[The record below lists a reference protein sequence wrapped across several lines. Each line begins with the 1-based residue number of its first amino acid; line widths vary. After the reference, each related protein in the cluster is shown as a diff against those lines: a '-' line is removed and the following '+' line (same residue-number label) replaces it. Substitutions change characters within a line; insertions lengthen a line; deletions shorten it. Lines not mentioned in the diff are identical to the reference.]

1 MAPALELIEVGYTF
15 PDGSPL
21 FQHVSASFGPE
32 LTGLVGP
39 NGVGKST
46 LLRIVAGHIQPSSGA
61 VLGAQ
66 DAGYLAQEPVFATDA
81 DVGGLLGVRDIRA
94 AMARLDAGGAAA
106 DDAAAVAD
114 YWSARAHMEV
124 ELGRLGLS
132 HLEFDAPVARLS
144 GGERSRLALLA
155 VMLRNPGQLLLDE
168 PTNHLDAA
176 NRRILRD
183 TLRRWRHGALV
194 VSHDRELLDDMD
206 RIVELSPTGL
216 TPYGGGYALYAEQKR
231 VNEAAAEKTLHDA
244 TRALV
249 AHRRQ
254 AQESKEREQRRSGSG
269 KQRAARRNASALEIG
284 AAKEQSGKT
293 ARRTAVEQRARSAE
307 YAAQLRDAQQA
318 VSRHERL
325 SFQVPTT
332 QREATHPLLHAEELC
347 FGFVASRILFRN
359 LSFTLMSG
367 ERLAIAGPNGSGKS
381 TLLKILAG
389 RLDGYQGRLVSRAK
403 HALFLDQ
410 HFNEVLHGNSTV
422 LAAFERHNPCV
433 STTEARTH
441 MARFL
446 FRGPAA
452 LKLVANLS
460 GGERLRAA
468 LACVLAPDRATD
480 LILLDEPT
488 NNLDLDGIRHLEEV
502 LQAYRGAI
510 VAISHDEHFLDAIG
524 TRRHLTLG
532 PGE

>member
-1 MAPALELIEVGYTF
+1 MAPALELIEVGYTL
-15 PDGSPL
+15 PDGTEL
-21 FQHVSASFGPE
+21 FQHVSASLGSE

-46 LLRIVAGHIQPSSGA
+46 LLRIVAGQIRPSSGA
-61 VLGAQ
+61 VVGANG
-66 DAGYLAQEPVFATDA
+66 AGYLPQEPVFAADA
-81 DVGGLLGVRDIRA
+81 DVGAFLGVRDIRA
-94 AMARLDAGGAAA
+94 AMARLDDGGEAA
-106 DDAAAVAD
+106 DDAAALAD
-114 YWSARAHMEV
+114 YWSVRANMEV

-155 VMLRNPGQLLLDE
+155 VMLRNPDHLLLDE

-183 TLRRWRHGALV
+183 TLRHWRHGAFV
-194 VSHDRELLDDMD
+194 VSHDRELLDGMD
-206 RIVELSPTGL
+206 RILELGPTGL

-231 VNEAAAEKTLHDA
+231 LNEEAAEKTLHEA
-244 TRALV
+244 TRAV
-249 AHRRQ
+249 AAHRRQ
-254 AQESKEREQRRSGSG
+254 AQESLEREQRRSGSG
-269 KQRAARRNASALEIG
+269 KHRAARRDASALEIG
-284 AAKEQSGKT
+284 AAKEQAGKT
-293 ARRTAVEQRARSAE
+293 ARRTAVDQRARSAG

-332 QREATHPLLHAEELC
+332 PRETTHLLLHADKLS
-347 FGFVASRILFRN
+347 FGFPESRVLFRN
-359 LSFTLMSG
+359 ITFTLMSG
-367 ERLAIAGPNGSGKS
+367 ERLAIAGRNGIGKS

-389 RLDGYQGRLVSRAK
+389 HLGGYHGRLVSRAK
-403 HALFLDQ
+403 HAVFLDQ
-410 HFNEVLHGNSTV
+410 HLDEILNGNSTV
-422 LAAFERHNPCV
+422 LAAFERHNPFINA
-433 STTEARTH
+433 TEARTH

-446 FRGPAA
+446 FRDQAA
-452 LKLVANLS
+452 LKPIPALS

-468 LACVLAPDRATD
+468 LACVLAPDRPVD

-488 NNLDLDGIRHLEEV
+488 NNLDLDSIHHLEGV

-510 VAISHDEHFLDAIG
+510 VAISHDEHFLDTIG
-524 TRRHLTLG
+524 ARQHLEL
-532 PGE
+532 ESI